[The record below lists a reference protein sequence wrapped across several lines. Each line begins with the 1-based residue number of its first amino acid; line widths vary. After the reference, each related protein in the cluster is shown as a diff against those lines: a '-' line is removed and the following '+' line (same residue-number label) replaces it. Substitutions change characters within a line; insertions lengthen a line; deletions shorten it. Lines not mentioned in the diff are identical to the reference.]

1 MVFEEK
7 HFGSLEKLIKKGYL
21 CKEMCDIENLEYK
34 GDDELFLELDDSTLK
49 RAFSLL
55 DECYKL
61 HLLPYV
67 ELLDDVE
74 SFEEFEKYCK
84 KNPTTLYI
92 VPQNESDFFFMFA
105 DMLTSYA
112 ALNDDLEIDL
122 LKVADNISLWQKE
135 KEGIFSLKN
144 WNPENDIQL
153 QKLNIDEIYRLA
165 RNKGC
170 DVIEHARISL
180 EHIIPMLKKIQRIPP
195 ADCID
200 IIDKHFERMSDVKKW
215 TGSGDIL
222 IYRQIDTLSLYESF
236 AYETL
241 KYIPEWTKEETVRND
256 LECKMNYYIQRI
268 YNNTELTPTLG
279 KPVPMQE
286 EKDKS
291 KSKFNF
297 DDNTIDKIYTL
308 FGIIS
313 QEKDLCSKNRFVT
326 MFEEADFSSTLKA
339 NGEVYGYICFVT
351 YYFQTYICDKN
362 IKKDWFEKVCCSVCK
377 NKASVT
383 SSAYKSK
390 YWKNKV
396 NI

>member
-1 MVFEEK
+1 MVFEEQ
-7 HFGSLEKLIKKGYL
+7 HFGNLEELIKKGYL

-34 GDDELFLELDDSTLK
+34 GDDDLFFELDDSTLK
-49 RAFSLL
+49 RTFSLL

-74 SFEEFEKYCK
+74 SFEEFEKYCI

-92 VPQNESDFFFMFA
+92 VPQNDSDFISNFCGALICYMSKNF
-105 DMLTSYA
+105 YA
-112 ALNDDLEIDL
+112 EID
-122 LKVADNISLWQKE
+122 VDRVIDNICSWEKE

-153 QKLNIDEIYRLA
+153 QKLVIDDIYRLA
-165 RNKGC
+165 ENKGC
-170 DVIEHARISL
+170 DVIEHAKISL

-222 IYRQIDTLSLYESF
+222 IYRQINTSSLYESF

-286 EKDKS
+286 EKDRS
-291 KSKFNF
+291 RHNFHF
-297 DDNTIDKIYTL
+297 DDYTIDKIYAL
-308 FGIIS
+308 FELIS
-313 QEKDLCSKNRFVT
+313 KEKELCSRNKFVT

-339 NGEVYGYICFVT
+339 NDNVYGYICFVI
-351 YYFQTYICDKN
+351 YYFQTYICNKN
-362 IKKDWFEKVCCSVCK
+362 IKKDWFEKTCCSIRK
-377 NKASVT
+377 SKASVT
-383 SSAYKSK
+383 SSAHKSK
-390 YWKNKV
+390 YWKDKI